1 MANCKVIAIAN
12 QKGGTGKT
20 TTTVNLGIGLAREG
34 KKVLL
39 VDADP
44 QGDLTTSLGWPEQDN
59 LSVTL
64 ATQLEGIVADRE
76 MDSHA
81 GILHHE
87 EGVDLIPSNIEL
99 AGLEVMLVNAM
110 SRELTLKNYL
120 NEVKNGYDYVL
131 IDCMPSLGML
141 TINAL
146 AASDS
151 VIVPVQAQYLPAKG
165 MTQLMKTI
173 GKVQRQINPALKV
186 DGVLLTLAD
195 MRTNLARVTAES
207 IRQNY
212 GRMVK
217 VYQTVIPVGVK
228 AAEKK
233 IREMEEEAVRQA
245 LSEQAQG
252 PGIEIEKLRLNFDTL
267 LKTLSVSVSDL
278 ARFLSY
284 DPSYL
289 SRIRKGQR
297 KLSDPQKFTADAFL
311 KLDAKTEGTR
321 RSILSSLPLYT
332 ADDELVFQVLRDN
345 RVSEKNQIR
354 IMEHIAFQ
362 RELTEEILSHDSIF
376 EAYPNFSKDEF
387 AQYPMTLSL
396 AGAFY
401 EEDIVYTYEQYRE
414 HLEMMKRFSQMHK
427 NYHIEEN
434 KSPAF
439 RHIQILIHERSWV
452 IVSKEKTPAI
462 HFVIRHPKMRE
473 AMENIT
479 MPIVEGEEYK

>member
-1 MANCKVIAIAN
+1 MENNFDSMLNVSAVPQDDKKAAFIAKSKNNRNRCYELSEQITNEVAADSGKFQQYLDVQARFDRYTANNALLILAQRPDAERLGD
-12 QKGGTGKT
+12 KGYWRVTMEFKDVLNRYMERTGCSARD
-20 TTTVNLGIGLAREG
+20 LAERSGLSTATISRYRSGDRVPE
-34 KKVLL
+34 
-39 VDADP
+39 AD
-44 QGDLTTSLGWPEQDN
+44 SR
-59 LSVTL
+59 
-64 ATQLEGIVADRE
+64 QLEN
-76 MDSHA
+76 
-81 GILHHE
+81 L
-87 EGVDLIPSNIEL
+87 
-99 AGLEVMLVNAM
+99 
-110 SRELTLKNYL
+110 
-120 NEVKNGYDYVL
+120 
-131 IDCMPSLGML
+131 
-141 TINAL
+141 
-146 AASDS
+146 
-151 VIVPVQAQYLPAKG
+151 AKG
-165 MTQLMKTI
+165 I
-173 GKVQRQINPALKV
+173 AAI
-186 DGVLLTLAD
+186 
-195 MRTNLARVTAES
+195 
-207 IRQNY
+207 
-212 GRMVK
+212 
-217 VYQTVIPVGVK
+217 

-439 RHIQILIHERSWV
+439 RHIQILIHEGSWA

>member
-1 MANCKVIAIAN
+1 MPYVAPEVVQRVKQID
-12 QKGGTGKT
+12 
-20 TTTVNLGIGLAREG
+20 
-34 KKVLL
+34 LL
-39 VDADP
+39 
-44 QGDLTTSLGWPEQDN
+44 TY
-59 LSVTL
+59 
-64 ATQLEGIVADRE
+64 
-76 MDSHA
+76 
-81 GILHHE
+81 
-87 EGVDLIPSNIEL
+87 
-99 AGLEVMLVNAM
+99 
-110 SRELTLKNYL
+110 LKNYEPYEL
-120 NEVKNGYDYVL
+120 VHFSGNVYTTRSHDSLKISNGKWMWWSRGIGGRSALDYLIKVRGYDF
-131 IDCMPSLGML
+131 
-141 TINAL
+141 
-146 AASDS
+146 
-151 VIVPVQAQYLPAKG
+151 VQA
-165 MTQLMKTI
+165 
-173 GKVQRQINPALKV
+173 VQMI
-186 DGVLLTLAD
+186 
-195 MRTNLARVTAES
+195 AEQAAIQPPVS
-207 IRQNY
+207 I
-212 GRMVK
+212 
-217 VYQTVIPVGVK
+217 P
-228 AAEKK
+228 AEKK

-439 RHIQILIHERSWV
+439 RHIQILIHEGSWA

>member
-1 MANCKVIAIAN
+1 MENNFDSMLNISAVPQDDKKAAFIAKSKNNRNRCYELSEQITNEVAADSGKFQQYLDVQARFDRYTANNALLILAQRPDAERLGD
-12 QKGGTGKT
+12 KGYWRITMEFKDVLNRYMERTGCSARD
-20 TTTVNLGIGLAREG
+20 LAERSGLSTATISRYRSGDRVPE
-34 KKVLL
+34 
-39 VDADP
+39 AD
-44 QGDLTTSLGWPEQDN
+44 SR
-59 LSVTL
+59 
-64 ATQLEGIVADRE
+64 QLEN
-76 MDSHA
+76 
-81 GILHHE
+81 L
-87 EGVDLIPSNIEL
+87 
-99 AGLEVMLVNAM
+99 
-110 SRELTLKNYL
+110 
-120 NEVKNGYDYVL
+120 
-131 IDCMPSLGML
+131 
-141 TINAL
+141 
-146 AASDS
+146 
-151 VIVPVQAQYLPAKG
+151 AKG
-165 MTQLMKTI
+165 I
-173 GKVQRQINPALKV
+173 AAI
-186 DGVLLTLAD
+186 
-195 MRTNLARVTAES
+195 
-207 IRQNY
+207 
-212 GRMVK
+212 
-217 VYQTVIPVGVK
+217 

-439 RHIQILIHERSWV
+439 RHIQILIHEGSWA

>member
-1 MANCKVIAIAN
+1 MENNFDSMLNVSAVPQDDKKAAFIAKSKNNRNRCYELSEQITNEVAADSGKFQQYLDVQARFDRYTANNALLILAQRPDAERLGD
-12 QKGGTGKT
+12 KGYWRVTMEFKDVLNRYMERTGCSARD
-20 TTTVNLGIGLAREG
+20 LAERSGLSTATISRYRSGDRVPE
-34 KKVLL
+34 
-39 VDADP
+39 AD
-44 QGDLTTSLGWPEQDN
+44 SR
-59 LSVTL
+59 
-64 ATQLEGIVADRE
+64 QLEN
-76 MDSHA
+76 
-81 GILHHE
+81 L
-87 EGVDLIPSNIEL
+87 
-99 AGLEVMLVNAM
+99 
-110 SRELTLKNYL
+110 
-120 NEVKNGYDYVL
+120 
-131 IDCMPSLGML
+131 
-141 TINAL
+141 
-146 AASDS
+146 
-151 VIVPVQAQYLPAKG
+151 AKG
-165 MTQLMKTI
+165 I
-173 GKVQRQINPALKV
+173 AAI
-186 DGVLLTLAD
+186 
-195 MRTNLARVTAES
+195 
-207 IRQNY
+207 
-212 GRMVK
+212 
-217 VYQTVIPVGVK
+217 

-439 RHIQILIHERSWV
+439 RHIQILIHEGSWV

>member
-1 MANCKVIAIAN
+1 MENNFDSMLNVSAVPQDDKKAAFIAKSKNNRNRCYELSEQITNEVAADSGKFQQYLDVQARFDRYTANNALLILAQRPDAERLGD
-12 QKGGTGKT
+12 KGYWRVTMEFKDVLNRYMERTGCSARD
-20 TTTVNLGIGLAREG
+20 LAERSGLSTATISRYRSGDRVPE
-34 KKVLL
+34 
-39 VDADP
+39 AD
-44 QGDLTTSLGWPEQDN
+44 SK
-59 LSVTL
+59 
-64 ATQLEGIVADRE
+64 QLEN
-76 MDSHA
+76 
-81 GILHHE
+81 L
-87 EGVDLIPSNIEL
+87 
-99 AGLEVMLVNAM
+99 
-110 SRELTLKNYL
+110 
-120 NEVKNGYDYVL
+120 
-131 IDCMPSLGML
+131 
-141 TINAL
+141 
-146 AASDS
+146 
-151 VIVPVQAQYLPAKG
+151 AKG
-165 MTQLMKTI
+165 I
-173 GKVQRQINPALKV
+173 AAI
-186 DGVLLTLAD
+186 
-195 MRTNLARVTAES
+195 
-207 IRQNY
+207 
-212 GRMVK
+212 
-217 VYQTVIPVGVK
+217 

-439 RHIQILIHERSWV
+439 RHIQILIHEGSWA

>member
-1 MANCKVIAIAN
+1 MENNFDSMLNVSAVPQDDKKAAFIAKSKNNRNRCYELSEQITNEVAADSGKFQQYLDVQARFDRYTANNALLILAQRPDAERLGD
-12 QKGGTGKT
+12 KGYWRVTMEFKDVLNRYMERTGCSARD
-20 TTTVNLGIGLAREG
+20 LAERSGLSTATISRYRSGDRVPE
-34 KKVLL
+34 
-39 VDADP
+39 AD
-44 QGDLTTSLGWPEQDN
+44 SR
-59 LSVTL
+59 
-64 ATQLEGIVADRE
+64 QLEN
-76 MDSHA
+76 
-81 GILHHE
+81 L
-87 EGVDLIPSNIEL
+87 
-99 AGLEVMLVNAM
+99 
-110 SRELTLKNYL
+110 
-120 NEVKNGYDYVL
+120 
-131 IDCMPSLGML
+131 
-141 TINAL
+141 
-146 AASDS
+146 
-151 VIVPVQAQYLPAKG
+151 AKG
-165 MTQLMKTI
+165 I
-173 GKVQRQINPALKV
+173 AAI
-186 DGVLLTLAD
+186 
-195 MRTNLARVTAES
+195 
-207 IRQNY
+207 
-212 GRMVK
+212 
-217 VYQTVIPVGVK
+217 

-321 RSILSSLPLYT
+321 RSILSSLPLYM

-439 RHIQILIHERSWV
+439 RHIQILIHEGSWA

>member
-1 MANCKVIAIAN
+1 MENNFDSMLNVSAVPQDDKKAAFIAKSKNNRNRCYELSEQITNEVAADSGKFQQYLDVQARFDRYTANNALLILAQRPDAERLGD
-12 QKGGTGKT
+12 KGYWRVTMEFKDVLNRYMERTGCSARD
-20 TTTVNLGIGLAREG
+20 LPERSGLSTATISRYRSGDRVPE
-34 KKVLL
+34 
-39 VDADP
+39 AD
-44 QGDLTTSLGWPEQDN
+44 SR
-59 LSVTL
+59 
-64 ATQLEGIVADRE
+64 QLEN
-76 MDSHA
+76 
-81 GILHHE
+81 L
-87 EGVDLIPSNIEL
+87 
-99 AGLEVMLVNAM
+99 
-110 SRELTLKNYL
+110 
-120 NEVKNGYDYVL
+120 
-131 IDCMPSLGML
+131 
-141 TINAL
+141 
-146 AASDS
+146 
-151 VIVPVQAQYLPAKG
+151 AKG
-165 MTQLMKTI
+165 I
-173 GKVQRQINPALKV
+173 AAI
-186 DGVLLTLAD
+186 
-195 MRTNLARVTAES
+195 
-207 IRQNY
+207 
-212 GRMVK
+212 
-217 VYQTVIPVGVK
+217 

-439 RHIQILIHERSWV
+439 RHIQILIHEGSWA

>member
-64 ATQLEGIVADRE
+64 
-76 MDSHA
+76 
-81 GILHHE
+81 
-87 EGVDLIPSNIEL
+87 
-99 AGLEVMLVNAM
+99 
-110 SRELTLKNYL
+110 
-120 NEVKNGYDYVL
+120 
-131 IDCMPSLGML
+131 
-141 TINAL
+141 
-146 AASDS
+146 
-151 VIVPVQAQYLPAKG
+151 
-165 MTQLMKTI
+165 
-173 GKVQRQINPALKV
+173 
-186 DGVLLTLAD
+186 
-195 MRTNLARVTAES
+195 
-207 IRQNY
+207 
-212 GRMVK
+212 
-217 VYQTVIPVGVK
+217 
-228 AAEKK
+228 
-233 IREMEEEAVRQA
+233 
-245 LSEQAQG
+245 
-252 PGIEIEKLRLNFDTL
+252 
-267 LKTLSVSVSDL
+267 
-278 ARFLSY
+278 
-284 DPSYL
+284 
-289 SRIRKGQR
+289 
-297 KLSDPQKFTADAFL
+297 
-311 KLDAKTEGTR
+311 
-321 RSILSSLPLYT
+321 
-332 ADDELVFQVLRDN
+332 VFQVLRYN

-439 RHIQILIHERSWV
+439 RHIQILIHEGSWA

>member
-1 MANCKVIAIAN
+1 MENNFDSMLNVSAVPQDDKKAAFIAKSKNNRNRCYELSEQITNEVAADSGKFQQYLDVQARFDRYTANNALLILAQRPDAERLGD
-12 QKGGTGKT
+12 KGYWRVTMEFKDVLNRYMERTGCSARD
-20 TTTVNLGIGLAREG
+20 LAERSGLSTATISRYRSGDRVPE
-34 KKVLL
+34 
-39 VDADP
+39 AD
-44 QGDLTTSLGWPEQDN
+44 SR
-59 LSVTL
+59 
-64 ATQLEGIVADRE
+64 QLEN
-76 MDSHA
+76 
-81 GILHHE
+81 L
-87 EGVDLIPSNIEL
+87 
-99 AGLEVMLVNAM
+99 
-110 SRELTLKNYL
+110 
-120 NEVKNGYDYVL
+120 
-131 IDCMPSLGML
+131 
-141 TINAL
+141 
-146 AASDS
+146 
-151 VIVPVQAQYLPAKG
+151 AKG
-165 MTQLMKTI
+165 I
-173 GKVQRQINPALKV
+173 AAI
-186 DGVLLTLAD
+186 
-195 MRTNLARVTAES
+195 
-207 IRQNY
+207 
-212 GRMVK
+212 
-217 VYQTVIPVGVK
+217 

-387 AQYPMTLSL
+387 A
-396 AGAFY
+396 
-401 EEDIVYTYEQYRE
+401 
-414 HLEMMKRFSQMHK
+414 
-427 NYHIEEN
+427 
-434 KSPAF
+434 
-439 RHIQILIHERSWV
+439 
-452 IVSKEKTPAI
+452 
-462 HFVIRHPKMRE
+462 
-473 AMENIT
+473 
-479 MPIVEGEEYK
+479 

>member
-1 MANCKVIAIAN
+1 MEFKDVLNRYMER
-12 QKGGTGKT
+12 TGCSARD
-20 TTTVNLGIGLAREG
+20 LAERSGLSTATISRYRSGDRVPE
-34 KKVLL
+34 
-39 VDADP
+39 AD
-44 QGDLTTSLGWPEQDN
+44 SR
-59 LSVTL
+59 
-64 ATQLEGIVADRE
+64 QLEN
-76 MDSHA
+76 
-81 GILHHE
+81 L
-87 EGVDLIPSNIEL
+87 
-99 AGLEVMLVNAM
+99 
-110 SRELTLKNYL
+110 
-120 NEVKNGYDYVL
+120 
-131 IDCMPSLGML
+131 
-141 TINAL
+141 
-146 AASDS
+146 
-151 VIVPVQAQYLPAKG
+151 AKG
-165 MTQLMKTI
+165 I
-173 GKVQRQINPALKV
+173 AAI
-186 DGVLLTLAD
+186 
-195 MRTNLARVTAES
+195 
-207 IRQNY
+207 
-212 GRMVK
+212 
-217 VYQTVIPVGVK
+217 

-252 PGIEIEKLRLNFDTL
+252 PCIEIEKLRLNFDTL

-439 RHIQILIHERSWV
+439 RHIQILIHEGSWA

>member
-1 MANCKVIAIAN
+1 MEFKDVLNRYMER
-12 QKGGTGKT
+12 TGCSARD
-20 TTTVNLGIGLAREG
+20 LAERSGLSTATISRYRSGDRVPE
-34 KKVLL
+34 
-39 VDADP
+39 AD
-44 QGDLTTSLGWPEQDN
+44 SR
-59 LSVTL
+59 
-64 ATQLEGIVADRE
+64 QLEN
-76 MDSHA
+76 
-81 GILHHE
+81 L
-87 EGVDLIPSNIEL
+87 
-99 AGLEVMLVNAM
+99 
-110 SRELTLKNYL
+110 
-120 NEVKNGYDYVL
+120 
-131 IDCMPSLGML
+131 
-141 TINAL
+141 
-146 AASDS
+146 
-151 VIVPVQAQYLPAKG
+151 AKG
-165 MTQLMKTI
+165 I
-173 GKVQRQINPALKV
+173 AAI
-186 DGVLLTLAD
+186 
-195 MRTNLARVTAES
+195 
-207 IRQNY
+207 
-212 GRMVK
+212 
-217 VYQTVIPVGVK
+217 

-387 AQYPMTLSL
+387 DQYPMTLSL

-439 RHIQILIHERSWV
+439 RHIQILIHEGSWA

>member
-1 MANCKVIAIAN
+1 MENNFDSMLNVSAVPQDDKKAAFIAKSKNNRNRCYELSEQITNEVAADSGKFQQYLDVQARFDRYTANNALLILAQRPDAERLGD
-12 QKGGTGKT
+12 KGYWRVTMEFKDVLNRYMERTGCSARD
-20 TTTVNLGIGLAREG
+20 LAERSGLSTATISRYRSGDRVPE
-34 KKVLL
+34 
-39 VDADP
+39 AD
-44 QGDLTTSLGWPEQDN
+44 SR
-59 LSVTL
+59 
-64 ATQLEGIVADRE
+64 QLEN
-76 MDSHA
+76 
-81 GILHHE
+81 L
-87 EGVDLIPSNIEL
+87 
-99 AGLEVMLVNAM
+99 
-110 SRELTLKNYL
+110 
-120 NEVKNGYDYVL
+120 
-131 IDCMPSLGML
+131 
-141 TINAL
+141 
-146 AASDS
+146 
-151 VIVPVQAQYLPAKG
+151 AKG
-165 MTQLMKTI
+165 I
-173 GKVQRQINPALKV
+173 AAI
-186 DGVLLTLAD
+186 
-195 MRTNLARVTAES
+195 
-207 IRQNY
+207 
-212 GRMVK
+212 
-217 VYQTVIPVGVK
+217 

-439 RHIQILIHERSWV
+439 RHIQILIHEGSWA

-479 MPIVEGEEYK
+479 MPIVEGKEYK